1 MISSS
6 QVLSVLASMMLHAY
20 GITLLSCLQ
29 YFKILPLPCW
39 WKPPFCRGKMF
50 LSILVV
56 QLAAFT
62 LRVQFHFY
70 FAYLLSWGPG
80 LPGST
85 ACSSVMLFT
94 LSKCLSNSYI
104 EDFQATLNSY
114 DGLDAVHCALSLQ
127 SVLLFFFQ
135 CPTRFPGISQLCL
148 SFPMLLWL
156 KRYQRS
162 INLHLENNRVT
173 KVFL

>member
-1 MISSS
+1 MVSSS

-62 LRVQFHFY
+62 LSVQFHFY
-70 FAYLLSWGPG
+70 FAYLLSWGSG

-94 LSKCLSNSYI
+94 LSKCLSNSYV
-104 EDFQATLNSY
+104 EDFQGTLNSY
-114 DGLDAVHCALSLQ
+114 DGLTLCTVPCPCNLLFCSS
-127 SVLLFFFQ
+127 SVLQ
-135 CPTRFPGISQLCL
+135 DSQAFASSDYHFRC
-148 SFPMLLWL
+148 
-156 KRYQRS
+156 YCG
-162 INLHLENNRVT
+162 
-173 KVFL
+173 